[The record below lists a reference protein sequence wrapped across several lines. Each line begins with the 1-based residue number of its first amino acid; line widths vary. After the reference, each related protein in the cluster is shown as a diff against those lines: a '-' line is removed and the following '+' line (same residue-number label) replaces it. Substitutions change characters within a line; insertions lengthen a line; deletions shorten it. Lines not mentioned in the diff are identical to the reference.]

1 MNENVYLTLREFLD
15 RMPGGYPATE
25 SGVELK
31 ILRKLYSPEQAH
43 IAVHLR
49 QRPEPAFVI
58 ARRLGMKTAEVK
70 EKLETMAKDGLI
82 YRMRIARHTFYMA
95 MQFVIGVYELHLN
108 KLDREFAELLEEY
121 FPVLGRVWESTKT
134 KQLRIIPINSALD
147 STPSVST
154 YHHVRELIQSKKYM
168 AVAPCI
174 CQKEQQL
181 LGHGCDRPI
190 ERCLVFDQAAEHY
203 IENGLGR
210 PITREEVLE
219 ILKMGEEK
227 ALVLSPTNAKDIL
240 NICMCCGCCCGML
253 RLLKQ
258 LPRPADHAQS
268 PVQASI
274 DPRECSSCGVC
285 RKRCQVDAIIQT
297 NGTHQVD
304 PLRCIGCGLCV
315 PTCPTQAITLVPK
328 KECVPIPATFLETQR
343 RIAKERG
350 LD

>member
-1 MNENVYLTLREFLD
+1 MDEEVYFRLREFLD
-15 RMPGGYPATE
+15 RLPGGYPATE

-31 ILRKLYSPEQAH
+31 ILRKLYTPEQAH

-58 ARRLGMKTAEVK
+58 ARRVGMNTAEIK
-70 EKLETMAKDGLI
+70 ERLEVMAKAGLI
-82 YRMRIARHTFYMA
+82 YRVRIARHTFYMA

-108 KLDREFAELLEEY
+108 EIDREFAELLEEY

-134 KQLRIIPINSALD
+134 KQLRIVPINSALD
-147 STPSVST
+147 ATPSVST
-154 YHHVRELIQSKKYM
+154 YYQVRELVKGKKHM

-210 PITREEVLE
+210 PITREELMD

-227 ALVLSPTNAKDIL
+227 ALVLSPTNSKDIL

-258 LPRPADHAQS
+258 LPRPADHAHS
-268 PVQASI
+268 PVQARI
-274 DPRECSSCGVC
+274 DPTECSSCGLCVE
-285 RKRCQVDAIIQT
+285 RCQVDAIVQPDDAY
-297 NGTHQVD
+297 HVD
-304 PLRCIGCGLCV
+304 PARCIGCGLCV
-315 PTCPTQAITLVPK
+315 PTCPTQAISLVPK
-328 KECVPIPATFLETQR
+328 KESVPIPGNFFETQK

-350 LD
+350 VV